1 MTTISFVYVVCILV
15 KIQHVMTHDAL
26 SIYRIQCTLRCV
38 FLSLHV
44 QKIRTKKNSSYL
56 YDIYMVFWRSW
67 IRDKSRPHRI
77 SCRPQTFIMKLQCSM
92 TIDHYLYFS
101 VLFFFL
107 LSYMDII
114 HAYLHLNGHG
124 LFQYE
129 CCVVLLYSYV
139 QRRLWTQHFVVV
151 VVVVRFSSITQ
162 QYHMQ
167 CFLYIFR
174 YILVKQAMAMFCHR
188 YQRPF
193 DQT

>member
-101 VLFFFL
+101 VLFFIFF
-107 LSYMDII
+107 II
-114 HAYLHLNGHG
+114 VHGHNTRIFTPQWTWTISIRM
-124 LFQYE
+124 L
-129 CCVVLLYSYV
+129 CCAAV
-139 QRRLWTQHFVVV
+139 QLR
-151 VVVVRFSSITQ
+151 I
-162 QYHMQ
+162 
-167 CFLYIFR
+167 
-174 YILVKQAMAMFCHR
+174 A
-188 YQRPF
+188 
-193 DQT
+193 